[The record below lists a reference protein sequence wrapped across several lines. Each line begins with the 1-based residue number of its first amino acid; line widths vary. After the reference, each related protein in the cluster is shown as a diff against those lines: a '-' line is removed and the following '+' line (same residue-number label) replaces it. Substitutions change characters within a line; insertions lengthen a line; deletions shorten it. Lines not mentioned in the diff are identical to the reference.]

1 MSNKSHSKEN
11 NFTIYMLNLFCWNR
25 IHMWII
31 FDMVYAILVELHWGN
46 MMHVRSLILD
56 DISIAVHIFFG
67 LCRLF
72 PYITTPAIV
81 SFSHRGMDYLLA
93 WHLHT
98 YKWEIEII
106 QRGMISWR
114 IHRWQIAPCQDP
126 RTVFRFWLHPGLLFI
141 CYPWLSAA
149 VSYYSA
155 FIWTHPDGNS
165 WTRFLSLLLFCF
177 FKPRLCN

>member
-1 MSNKSHSKEN
+1 
-11 NFTIYMLNLFCWNR
+11 ML
-25 IHMWII
+25 
-31 FDMVYAILVELHWGN
+31 LVELHWGN
-46 MMHVRSLILD
+46 MMHIRSLILD
-56 DISIAVHIFFG
+56 DTSIAVHIFFG

-81 SFSHRGMDYLLA
+81 SFSHRGMDYLLT
-93 WHLHT
+93 WNLHT

-114 IHRWQIAPCQDP
+114 IHQWQIAPCQDP

-141 CYPWLSAA
+141 CYTWLSAA
-149 VSYYSA
+149 VSYYTA

-177 FKPRLCN
+177 LNLASAIKSKVYLVVLRKYSGRMNMIVERSLLC